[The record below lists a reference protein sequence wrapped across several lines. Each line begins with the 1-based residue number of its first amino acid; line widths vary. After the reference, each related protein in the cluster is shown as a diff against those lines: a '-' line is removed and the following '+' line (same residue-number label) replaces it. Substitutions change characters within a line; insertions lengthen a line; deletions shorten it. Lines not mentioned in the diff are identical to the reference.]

1 MLWYES
7 RLRNT
12 MMTGPLVT
20 GLQQLAGVWI
30 AIAANQR

>member
-7 RLRNT
+7 RLRST
-12 MMTGPLVT
+12 IDDRPLVT